1 MQRSL
6 SGADQ
11 LEAAVAGSAAL
22 LRSLAGLDWAGTRAA
37 GLEWSC
43 RATAEHIAGDL
54 LGYAGQ
60 LAGRARDTYLP
71 FELRIDP
78 EATNS
83 GVVEVIETAGAL
95 LAAAVRTTPPRVRA
109 FHPAPFLAANR
120 QGFAAMG
127 IAEVLL
133 HTHDIARGLGVV
145 HQPAPELAE
154 FTLQRIFPEVRPGL
168 DPWETLLWATGRG
181 ELPGR
186 APVTSWR
193 WHNSLVLPTE
203 RLTLES
209 ATPAVLAELCAGGD
223 GGFAWLGDGPL
234 DGTREAAGLVFSS
247 YEKGVLRAEFGLFVL
262 VRRAD
267 GLAIG
272 SLGFHAAPDGE
283 GRTEIGYDVVP
294 EARGNG
300 FATEAVRA
308 VGAWALGREQGD
320 VDSVFAV
327 VAPNNLASKGVLER
341 AGFVSVGQDVEGD
354 AYELRRYRL

>member
-1 MQRSL
+1 MRRSL
-6 SGADQ
+6 SGGDQ
-11 LEAAVAGSAAL
+11 LDAAVAESVTL
-22 LRSLAGLDWAGTRAA
+22 LRALADRDWAGTPAS

-43 RATAEHIAGDL
+43 RVTAEHIAYEL

-60 LAGRARDTYLP
+60 LAGRVQGAYLP
-71 FELRIDP
+71 FGLRFEGGTAD
-78 EATNS
+78 S
-83 GVVEVIETAGAL
+83 GVVDVIEAAGAV
-95 LAAAVRTTPPRVRA
+95 LAAAVRSTPPRVRA
-109 FHPAPFLAANR
+109 YHPAPFRGANR

-127 IAEVLL
+127 VAEVLL
-133 HTHDIARGLGVV
+133 HTHDIARGLDVDY
-145 HQPAPELAE
+145 QPAPELAE
-154 FTLQRIFPEVRPGL
+154 FVLQRIFPQVRPAL

-186 APVTSWR
+186 APVLRWL
-193 WHNSLVLPTE
+193 WHNNLVLPTD

-209 ATPAVLAELCAGGD
+209 ATPAVLAELWVGGD
-223 GGFAWLGDGPL
+223 GGFDWLGDGPL

-272 SLGFHAAPDGE
+272 SLGFHAAPDGD

-308 VGAWALGREQGD
+308 VGEWALGREQGD

-327 VAPNNLASKGVLER
+327 VEPKNLASKGVLER
-341 AGFVSVGQDVEGD
+341 AGFVEVGTDPEGD

>member
-1 MQRSL
+1 MRRSH
-6 SGADQ
+6 SGGDQ
-11 LEAAVAGSAAL
+11 LDAAVAESVTL
-22 LRSLAGLDWAGTRAA
+22 LRSLTERDWTGTLAAGLDWN
-37 GLEWSC
+37 C
-43 RATAEHIAGDL
+43 RDTAEHIADDL
-54 LGYAGQ
+54 LSYAGQ
-60 LAGRARDTYLP
+60 LAGRARDAYLP
-71 FELRIDP
+71 FEIRFTDG
-78 EATNS
+78 TSNS
-83 GVVEVIETAGAL
+83 GVVDVIETGGAL

-109 FHPAPFLAANR
+109 FHPSPFRSANR

-127 IAEVLL
+127 VAEVLL
-133 HTHDIARGLGVV
+133 HTHDIALGLGAAF
-145 HQPAPELAE
+145 QPSSEVAE
-154 FTLQRIFPEVRPGL
+154 FVLQRIFPEVRPGV

-181 ELPGR
+181 DLPGR
-186 APVTSWR
+186 ARVNRWS

-209 ATPAVLAELCAGGD
+209 ATPAALDELRAVGD
-223 GGFAWLGDGPL
+223 GGFSWLGDGPL

-247 YEKGVLRAEFGLFVL
+247 YEKGALRAEFGLFVL

-272 SLGFHAAPDGE
+272 SLGFHAAPDGD

-308 VGAWALGREQGD
+308 VGEWALGREQGD
-320 VDSVFAV
+320 VDSLFAV
-327 VAPNNLASKGVLER
+327 VEPKNLASRGVLER
-341 AGFVSVGQDVEGD
+341 VGFVGVGEDTEGD